1 MSIKHFFGKSL
12 MTTSILS
19 ITVLLLIVAAI
30 FLITN
35 QAEITSAQGAEQI
48 SGTNSGDDYKK
59 EVGIEWVNDTRGDIW
74 DTSFNDDSC
83 NELASRLINEGWG
96 QNFAYTDNNA
106 YETDLK
112 DEMYG
117 GYEDFYVDS
126 VDLALVCI
134 HSIVATDQR
143 WQIPLDSLFFG
154 TRVDDN
160 YLTPGDA
167 FQAYG
172 DQDLEWLAF
181 DASSILSDQSKEFWA
196 LSMKG
201 LHLLLGFQNYR
212 VDNYFSEGGLWAR
225 FMTGFNICSAPHT
238 VMQAWFLAVD
248 YSQPEDVCARV
259 ISHGYDSF
267 NDYLTGEGYVN
278 PDPSLYTSKYYFDH
292 CSTGVDYGGMQV
304 NPVQPEI
311 ANVPVVEVVQR
322 VVDEDYLSDTIMPA
336 FDLENEPICFDGEH
350 YAVSQMVDGITRTLT
365 VDKET
370 GSYSFQNLGKLWV
383 SPHISPTLPAA
394 VDAAQHIDD
403 WIRNTPALNLPAIGY
418 RSAGYEYL
426 TEEIVELN
434 PANNVTGVQNE
445 INKIPVDVAMTYPR
459 QLTLAAGTSNGIQQ
473 VNFPVFGPGGRL
485 KIYLGDGGEIIGAQG
500 GSRDV
505 RVTTEIV
512 NILDPD
518 LLWDMY
524 LADHGLA
531 LGEISYLADT
541 ITHITPTLGYYEMA
555 YLIHQN
561 ELIPVWKFPANFY
574 AEGNL
579 LGENVPVYLP
589 AANKYLPPQAAI
601 LNPADGSSFR
611 SGEAISF
618 KGSITGGTPPYAVK
632 WSSSKDGILGDTI
645 DIIAALSSTDRDGRL
660 FIQDVSFQV
669 IDANGLSDT
678 ATISLIIKPL
688 VWLPMII
695 K

>member
-1 MSIKHFFGKSL
+1 MSIKHFLRKSL
-12 MTTSILS
+12 ILSSILS
-19 ITVLLLIVAAI
+19 ITVLLLIFAI

-35 QAEITSAQGAEQI
+35 QAYITSAQGAMQI
-48 SGTNSGDDYKK
+48 SSTDSGDDYKK
-59 EVGIEWVNDTRGDIW
+59 EVGIEWVNDTRGDLW
-74 DTSFNDDSC
+74 DTNFNDDSC
-83 NELASRLINEGWG
+83 NELDSRLINQGWS
-96 QNFAYTDNNA
+96 QKYVYVDNNA
-106 YETDLK
+106 FETDLK
-112 DEMYG
+112 NEMYG
-117 GYEDFYVDS
+117 GSEDQNVDS
-126 VDLALVCI
+126 VDIAMVCI
-134 HSIVATDQR
+134 QSIVAYDQR

-212 VDNYFSEGGLWAR
+212 VSNYFSEGGLWGR
-225 FMTGFNICSAPHT
+225 FMTGYSVCSAPRT
-238 VMQAWFLAVD
+238 VMQAWFLATD
-248 YSQPEDVCARV
+248 HSQPESVCARV
-259 ISHGYDSF
+259 ISHGYDAF

-292 CSTGVDYGGMQV
+292 CSTGAAYGGMQV

-311 ANVPVVEVVQR
+311 GNVPVVEVVPR
-322 VVDEDYLSDTIMPA
+322 EVNEEFLSDAILPA
-336 FDLENEPICFDGEH
+336 FDLQNEPICFDGMY
-350 YAVSQMVDGITRTLT
+350 YAVSQMVDGITLTLT
-365 VDKET
+365 IDKET
-370 GSYSFQNLGKLWV
+370 GGYSYQNLGKLWV
-383 SPHISPTLPAA
+383 SPHISPTLPSA
-394 VDAAQHIDD
+394 VEAAQRIDD
-403 WIRNTPALNLPAIGY
+403 WIRTTPALNLPAIGY
-418 RSAGYEYL
+418 RNAGYEYL
-426 TEEIVELN
+426 VEEIVELN
-434 PANNVTGVQNE
+434 QATTVTGIQQE
-445 INKIPVDVAMTYPR
+445 SNKVPVDVSMTYPR

-485 KIYLGDGGEIIGAQG
+485 KIYLGDGGEIIGVQG
-500 GSRDV
+500 GSRDI

-518 LLWDMY
+518 LVWKMY
-524 LADHGLA
+524 QADHGLA

-541 ITHITPTLGYYEMA
+541 ITHATPTLGYYEMA
-555 YLIHQN
+555 YPIHQS

-574 AEGNL
+574 AEGIL
-579 LGENVPVYLP
+579 LGENVPIYLP
-589 AANKYLPPQAAI
+589 AANKYLPPQASI

-611 SGEAISF
+611 SGEVISF
-618 KGSITGGTPPYAVK
+618 EGSITGGTPPYAVK

-645 DIIAALSSTDRDGRL
+645 DILAALSSTERDGEL
-660 FIQDVSFQV
+660 FTQEVSFQV

-678 ATISLIIKPL
+678 ANIALIIKPL
-688 VWLPMII
+688 VWLPMIM